1 MITVAVQKQQQKHCA
16 CILIRAAAFSYLSC
30 RHHAAQL
37 LYGLIYVTGGDSLD
51 EHVSSA
57 ECYDP
62 DADQWMEIKSM
73 NHERR
78 DHRIAE
84 VNGLIFA
91 VGGNLEQ
98 CLCTGD
104 TVIGDTVIANSVEF
118 YDPAKDTWMCVRSTL
133 KPKYFSEAASIGG
146 CLYVLGT
153 YLNSM
158 ERYEIGSC
166 SDRTGGGRGG
176 GRMSERDEI
185 GSRRVEGREVV
196 GGPWD
201 GKGGESCGEG
211 KSVEF
216 GGRISHTQMWVYK
229 SDLLCHHCPSNVW
242 KVFSCVNEDVNCVNI
257 HRLVVRKSVMTTR
270 YCN

>member
-1 MITVAVQKQQQKHCA
+1 M
-16 CILIRAAAFSYLSC
+16 
-30 RHHAAQL
+30 
-37 LYGLIYVTGGDSLD
+37 TGG

-73 NHERR
+73 NHERS
-78 DHRIAE
+78 DHRLAE

-104 TVIGDTVIANSVEF
+104 TVIGNTMIANSVEL
-118 YDPAKDTWMCVRSTL
+118 YDPAKDTWTCVRSTL
-133 KPKYFSEAASIGG
+133 RPKYFSEAASIGG
-146 CLYVLGT
+146 CLYVLET
-153 YLNSM
+153 CLNSM
-158 ERYEIGSC
+158 ERYIYMKLEVVQ
-166 SDRTGGGRGG
+166 TELEGGGGG

-185 GSRRVEGREVV
+185 ESRRMEGREVV

-211 KSVEF
+211 KSVEL
-216 GGRISHTQMWVYK
+216 GGRISHTKYGLHVWFT
-229 SDLLCHHCPSNVW
+229 SCLSCRHCPS
-242 KVFSCVNEDVNCVNI
+242 DV
-257 HRLVVRKSVMTTR
+257 
-270 YCN
+270 